1 MVISGQKIIQ
11 MIDGDENG
19 NINFNNIQK
28 FLHSVGLM
36 PYDSEIINFLRRI
49 DRDDDGV
56 ITSEELD
63 CFLDKFTPFQVESP
77 ERLIYRGSHLQN
89 HHMSPLNRNVLHKAD
104 QVTSTTTRYTTHLR
118 EQQMSVHQ
126 NSV

>member
-1 MVISGQKIIQ
+1 

-56 ITSEELD
+56 ITSEELN
-63 CFLDKFTPFQVESP
+63 CFLDKFTSVAQESP
-77 ERLIYRGSHLQN
+77 ERLIYRGASSHTYQ
-89 HHMSPLNRNVLHKAD
+89 MSPLNHHLIQKTELHPP
-104 QVTSTTTRYTTHLR
+104 STVIYT
-118 EQQMSVHQ
+118 
-126 NSV
+126 N